1 MSRWSWR
8 RSSRW
13 SRVGLDL
20 ARVPQSALEQEAVEQ
35 EALEQEALEQEALE
49 QALQPEVAL
58 ALALKLV
65 LARQALHA

>member
-1 MSRWSWR
+1 MELALALEQTLDASELVSRWSWR

-49 QALQPEVAL
+49 QALQP
-58 ALALKLV
+58 
-65 LARQALHA
+65 